1 MIVGP
6 RFHVPSRA
14 VILAGTLSL
23 VVDGVMVGISFHV
36 EVGVV
41 PQFDS
46 CRSTDGTALGGFTK
60 RCGFP
65 QTWSDAQHLC
75 AERLLSLSH
84 GRAFAVPYGE
94 RCPLPALI
102 FHTALSIP
110 RSQLSHCVPLCCS
123 SGVLHST
130 TCGIG
135 PLSLLLSCP
144 SLVSDSRATLP
155 LLLVLPPFAWTLAS
169 AGPHQIVCGRSC

>member
-46 CRSTDGTALGGFTK
+46 CRSTDGRCSVGSRNAAVFLKLG
-60 RCGFP
+60 
-65 QTWSDAQHLC
+65 QTPSTSAQNDC
-75 AERLLSLSH
+75 CLSLS
-84 GRAFAVPYGE
+84 
-94 RCPLPALI
+94 
-102 FHTALSIP
+102 
-110 RSQLSHCVPLCCS
+110 
-123 SGVLHST
+123 
-130 TCGIG
+130 
-135 PLSLLLSCP
+135 LSLSWARFRHAL
-144 SLVSDSRATLP
+144 R
-155 LLLVLPPFAWTLAS
+155 
-169 AGPHQIVCGRSC
+169 